1 MEEWFPCVVFLQ
13 IFLLL
18 PNWSSDNW
26 SSLLLTF
33 AVFRTIRLCL
43 TKYVCVCVWLFVCA
57 CACVCVC
64 VCVCVRVYVRMCVCL
79 AVCVCVWMCL
89 WLCVSFILSRPFIL
103 NTQTLST
110 CKGIALH
117 SL

>member
-33 AVFRTIRLCL
+33 AVFRTIRLRL
-43 TKYVCVCVWLFVCA
+43 TKYVCVCVWLFVRACVCVCVCA
-57 CACVCVC
+57 CVCTYVCVFGCVCVC
-64 VCVCVRVYVRMCVCL
+64 VCVCVCGCVFGCVCL
-79 AVCVCVWMCL
+79 SVFLAHL
-89 WLCVSFILSRPFIL
+89 F
-103 NTQTLST
+103 
-110 CKGIALH
+110 
-117 SL
+117 